1 MAGTG
6 PNLGHTGDSVVV
18 RQRISPLVNPLR
30 RLLRRGARA
39 HAANMLSKIHAAD
52 VARLISMLDSN
63 EIDEV
68 FDLLLQRDPDRAA
81 DVLAELEDSEAAQI
95 LDGRPDAEI
104 AKILAQLDP
113 DDAAALAADLPPE
126 IRAGV
131 LELLEQAGLDHVEDL
146 LGYDE
151 QTAGRIMSPEIFT
164 LHEELTIGQAIEALR
179 TRSEDLEMVFY
190 LYMVDARGHL
200 VGVCSLRDLLLRD
213 PEETLDRVM
222 NKQIVAVNVDTD
234 QEEVAQLVAR
244 YNYLALPVVD
254 HGNKLVGI
262 ITVDDVIDIM
272 REEETEDIL
281 RMAGVGED
289 EEEVLTAPLWRNVT
303 LRLPW
308 LFAAWLGGV
317 LAAQVIGSYE
327 DMSQWFLLV
336 PFIPIIVG
344 MGGNVGTQAATI
356 VVRGMATGRLTG
368 GARVGTVF
376 REIRVA
382 LALGLIFGALLGFMV
397 LASDF
402 ESTASR
408 SLALT
413 VSLSLVTSM
422 AIAASVGAS
431 VPILLKRFGVDPA
444 IATGPFVTSSID
456 VLGIIVYFSIAS
468 FLFR

>member
-1 MAGTG
+1 M
-6 PNLGHTGDSVVV
+6 S
-18 RQRISPLVNPLR
+18 PLR

-39 HAANMLSKIHAAD
+39 HAANLLSKLHAAD
-52 VARLISMLDSN
+52 VARLISLLDGN
-63 EIDEV
+63 EIDQV

-81 DVLAELEDSEAAQI
+81 DVLAELENSEASQI
-95 LDGRPDAEI
+95 LDGRPDADI
-104 AKILAQLDP
+104 ASILAQLDP
-113 DDAAALAADLPPE
+113 DDAAALAADLPDTV
-126 IRAGV
+126 RAGV
-131 LELLEQAGLDHVEDL
+131 LELLEQAGHDQVEGL

-164 LHEELTIGQAIEALR
+164 LQEELTIGRAIETLR
-179 TRSEDLEMVFY
+179 ARSEELEMVFY
-190 LYMVDARGHL
+190 LYVVDARGHL
-200 VGVCSLRDLLLRD
+200 VGVCSLRDLLLRGQD
-213 PEETLDRVM
+213 ETLDGVM

-289 EEEVLTAPLWRNVT
+289 EEEVLTAPLWRNVL

-308 LFAAWLGGV
+308 LMAAWIGGV
-317 LAAQVIGSYE
+317 LAAQVIGGYE
-327 DMSQWFLLV
+327 DFPELALLV
-336 PFIPIIVG
+336 PFIPIILG

-356 VVRGMATGRLTG
+356 VVRGMATGRLA
-368 GARVGTVF
+368 GAQRISTVF
-376 REIRVA
+376 REIRVS
-382 LALGLIFGALLGFMV
+382 LALGLIFGVLLGLGM
-397 LASDF
+397 LATDF
-402 ESTASR
+402 ESMANR
-408 SLALT
+408 SLALA

-422 AIAASVGAS
+422 AIAATVGAS

-444 IATGPFVTSSID
+444 IATGPFVTTSID
-456 VLGIIVYFSIAS
+456 VLGIVAYFTIAG